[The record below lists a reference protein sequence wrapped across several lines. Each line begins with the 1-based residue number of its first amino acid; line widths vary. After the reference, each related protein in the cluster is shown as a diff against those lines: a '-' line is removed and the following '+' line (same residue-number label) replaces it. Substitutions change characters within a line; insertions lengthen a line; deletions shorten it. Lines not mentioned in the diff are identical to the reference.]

1 MSSQQQGK
9 ETKIFISGS
18 LSIDNLAENVTARLD
33 NIIGSDFLALVGD
46 AYGIDSSIQKYLK
59 VKSAVNVNIYC
70 AGNNPRNNLGEW
82 DVIPVTTSHKR
93 DTRAFFSAKD
103 LKMADDCDYGLMIWD
118 SKSTGTLSNV
128 IELLKRG
135 KKSVVFVNKLKEF
148 VTVKTVSDLHLLISK
163 MADGSILQ
171 AEKKINLSEKV
182 SFLEQGQK
190 EMFCLGSGVS
200 SQHFP
205 KPQ

>member
-18 LSIDNLAENVTARLD
+18 LSIDNLAESVTARLD
-33 NIIGSDFLALVGD
+33 NIIGSKFLALVGD
-46 AYGIDSSIQKYLK
+46 ANGIDTSIQKYLNA
-59 VKSAVNVNIYC
+59 KSAINVNIYC
-70 AGNNPRNNLGEW
+70 AGHNPRNNFGGW
-82 DVIPVTTSHKR
+82 NVTSVTTSHKK
-93 DTRAFFSAKD
+93 DTRAFFTAKD

-135 KKSVVFVNKLKEF
+135 KKSVVYVNKLKEF
-148 VTVKTVSDLHLLISK
+148 MTIKTVSDLHLLISK

-182 SFLEQGQK
+182 SLLEQGQK
-190 EMFCLGSGVS
+190 EMF
-200 SQHFP
+200 
-205 KPQ
+205 